1 MSVDFPRLTL
11 FPSTRTCVGSCCLT
25 DTGHLVDEVQKTSS
39 RVAGRTPNGAVGKL
53 LTNTCCYLVACH
65 VILCF
70 ITTHLDDPTTH
81 YCFVQ

>member
-11 FPSTRTCVGSCCLT
+11 VPSTRTCVGSCCLT

-70 ITTHLDDPTTH
+70 ITIHLDDPTTH